1 MNSSQTAAT
10 IGQAEELEHL
20 VESARDALTDDMVG
34 RLSATLAQAL
44 DLLERINR
52 SELDRALPAI
62 TRLVENG
69 DLDRIVHLA
78 RVLGAA
84 DEAMNEDMV
93 GRMAGTFGEGLDLL
107 DRVNRSR
114 LIDAL
119 PAITELVEAGD
130 LDRIVRLVR
139 LFGAAEDSIND
150 EMISRMAGV
159 ATNALC
165 LIEQLTRNDALG
177 RILTFF
183 LRPEVQNVLVRF
195 GEALLAASTEYE
207 QMPPPQGGLGG
218 WWQLLRSPGNQQ
230 AMQFLGVFGRHL
242 HGQHH

>member
-1 MNSSQTAAT
+1 MSTSQTAAT

-34 RLSATLAQAL
+34 RLAATLGQAL

-52 SELDRALPAI
+52 SGLDRALPAI
-62 TRLVENG
+62 TELVENN
-69 DLDRIVHLA
+69 DLERIVHLA

-93 GRMAGTFGEGLDLL
+93 GRMAGTLGEGLDLL

-139 LFGAAEDSIND
+139 LFGAAEDSVND

-207 QMPPPQGGLGG
+207 QMPPPKGGLGG